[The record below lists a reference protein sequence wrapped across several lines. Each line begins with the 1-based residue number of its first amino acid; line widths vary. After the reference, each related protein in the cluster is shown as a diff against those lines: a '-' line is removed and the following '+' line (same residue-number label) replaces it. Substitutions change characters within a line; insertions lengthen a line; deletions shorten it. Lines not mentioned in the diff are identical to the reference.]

1 MWSPVAR
8 VYVAYWV
15 ILSVESRT
23 NLEVY
28 PKGHAR
34 EGRVIK
40 SRKSGCKARKAAC
53 LGDVG
58 DRGAGS
64 LPSPPSLHVH
74 IVCLNVRKIRQ
85 VVVFARSTF
94 LSPPPPPPPKKK
106 NKRNRKGRR
115 GREGWKHPI
124 WAIYF
129 NTLDHY
135 QTFPLRVSRART
147 RAWKSPSAWIRN
159 P

>member
-1 MWSPVAR
+1 MWSRVGR

-23 NLEVY
+23 NLGVY

-34 EGRVIK
+34 EGRVMT
-40 SRKSGCKARKAAC
+40 SRKAGCKARRASC

-58 DRGAGS
+58 AGGAGS

-85 VVVFARSTF
+85 VVVFARSAF
-94 LSPPPPPPPKKK
+94 LTSSLPPFPSGKE
-106 NKRNRKGRR
+106 R
-115 GREGWKHPI
+115 GGGGVGMKAPNLSYIFQYLR
-124 WAIYF
+124 
-129 NTLDHY
+129 
-135 QTFPLRVSRART
+135 PLADL
-147 RAWKSPSAWIRN
+147 SAQG
-159 P
+159 